1 MSDTIIAIKRNYII
15 NLEIKMFPA
24 TSTFS
29 LWRIE
34 DHLGIA
40 YVSASRIDEKI
51 ISPEDVFHYKIED
64 KEKFV
69 FAVMKYNID
78 YITIKNKC

>member
-15 NLEIKMFPA
+15 SLEIKMFPA

-34 DHLGIA
+34 DHLGIT

-51 ISPEDVFHYKIED
+51 ISPEDVFYYKVEN
-64 KEKFV
+64 KQKFM
-69 FAVMKYNID
+69 FAVMKHDIQFM
-78 YITIKNKC
+78 TVKSC